1 MIRGKGQKSIL
12 IIAGEASGDVHGGSL
27 VRELRKRRPGFR
39 FFGIGGDKLEG
50 EGVEIIYNVREMS
63 FLGFFEVVR
72 HLPFVRRVFR
82 EMLALLEERR
92 PSLVVLIDYP
102 GFNLR
107 FARAT
112 KRLGFPVLYYI
123 SPQVWAWGRR
133 RIKKIVRRVD
143 RMIVIFP
150 FERDLYRKE
159 GIEVRFVGH
168 PLNDVV
174 RISLSK
180 GAFFEK
186 LGLNPA
192 RPTIGLLPGSR
203 AQEVRRLLPEM
214 IKACYLLREK
224 IPGLQSILGLAPT
237 LSDGIYNS
245 FLREEKF
252 ICPVRNMTYDVMAHT
267 DVVMVASGTATLE
280 TAILGTPM
288 VILYRMAHLSFL
300 LGRVLVRLK
309 YVGLVNIVAGR
320 MIVPELLQGK
330 ATAERIA
337 EEVFT
342 LFSDEELKKEV
353 KRDLEEVSRRLGKR
367 GASERAAE
375 AVEEFMEGYKPKY

>member
-1 MIRGKGQKSIL
+1 MIREKVQKSIL
-12 IIAGEASGDVHGGSL
+12 ILAGEASGDIHGGSL
-27 VRELRKRRPGFR
+27 VRELRKRRPGLR
-39 FFGIGGDKLEG
+39 FFGIGGDRLEG
-50 EGVEIIYNVREMS
+50 EGVEIIHNVREMS
-63 FLGFFEVVR
+63 FLGFLEVVK

-82 EMLALLEERR
+82 EMVALLEERR

-150 FERDLYRKE
+150 FEEDLYRKE
-159 GIEVRFVGH
+159 GMEVRFVGH

-174 RISLSK
+174 SISLSK
-180 GAFFEK
+180 GAFFEE
-186 LGLNPA
+186 LGLDPA
-192 RPTIGLLPGSR
+192 RPTVGLLPGSR
-203 AQEVRRLLPEM
+203 VQEVRRLLPGM
-214 IKACYLLREK
+214 IKACHLLRGK

-237 LSDGIYNS
+237 LSDGIYTP
-245 FLREEKF
+245 FLKEEKSL
-252 ICPVRNMTYDVMAHT
+252 CPVRDRTYDVMAHT

-288 VILYRMAHLSFL
+288 VILYRMARLSFL
-300 LGRVLVRLK
+300 LGRILVRLK
-309 YVGLVNIVAGR
+309 HVGLVNIVAGR
-320 MIVPELLQGK
+320 KIVPELLQGK

-353 KRDLEEVSRRLGKR
+353 KRDLEEVSRSLGKR

-375 AVEEFMEGYKPKY
+375 VVEEFMDGNAL

>member
-1 MIRGKGQKSIL
+1 MIREKVQKSIL
-12 IIAGEASGDVHGGSL
+12 ILAGEASGDIHGGSL
-27 VRELRKRRPGFR
+27 VRELRKRRPGLR
-39 FFGIGGDKLEG
+39 FFGIGGDRLEG
-50 EGVEIIYNVREMS
+50 EGVEIIHNVREMS
-63 FLGFFEVVR
+63 FLGFLEVVK

-82 EMLALLEERR
+82 EMVALLEERR

-150 FERDLYRKE
+150 FEEDLYRKE
-159 GIEVRFVGH
+159 GMEVRFVGH

-174 RISLSK
+174 SISLSK
-180 GAFFEK
+180 GAFFEE
-186 LGLNPA
+186 LGLDPA
-192 RPTIGLLPGSR
+192 RPTVGLLPGSR
-203 AQEVRRLLPEM
+203 VQEVRRLLPGM
-214 IKACYLLREK
+214 IKACHLLRGK

-237 LSDGIYNS
+237 LSDGIYTP
-245 FLREEKF
+245 FLKEEKSL
-252 ICPVRNMTYDVMAHT
+252 CPVRDRTYDVMAHT

-288 VILYRMAHLSFL
+288 VILYRMARLSFL
-300 LGRVLVRLK
+300 LGRILVQLK
-309 YVGLVNIVAGR
+309 HVGLVNIVAGR
-320 MIVPELLQGK
+320 KIVPELLQGK

-353 KRDLEEVSRRLGKR
+353 KRDLEEVSRSLGKR

-375 AVEEFMEGYKPKY
+375 VVEEFMDGNAL